1 MKTLKFAIAFA
12 ICAATTAMVYAPAFA
27 QTAQQSRTI
36 PVTFTGYVAN
46 DVTDEIRIRMPD
58 GSYAPFTGAVPDY
71 PYRQGDPVTIS
82 FNAVVPTAA
91 AYAAG
96 GALQNAASA
105 DGIYRISV
113 RNPYYSGG
121 SGPFGIG
128 NSTIADD
135 GAGPIRP
142 IDTFGQPTNTRMT
155 LVYDAIAD
163 SYSIDF
169 SNGSFLSSAHSGP
182 SYVFDAATQT
192 LSLCQGPACGDPEQN
207 ARFTLAGNATQIAAN
222 NIGINGSAPGTGP
235 QSGSRT
241 GLFNLLFS
249 GSWNLPSY
257 GSGPIDVPEPGSM
270 ILFGGGAA
278 FLVRRRRLAK
288 RKSTTA

>member
-1 MKTLKFAIAFA
+1 MNKIKFAIVLAVSSATMATASTPA
-12 ICAATTAMVYAPAFA
+12 IAQSAP
-27 QTAQQSRTI
+27 QSRTI

-46 DVTDEIRIRMPD
+46 NVSNDIRIRMPD

-82 FNAVVPTAA
+82 FNAVMPTAA
-91 AYAAG
+91 AYQAG

-113 RNPYYSGG
+113 RNPFYSSGG
-121 SGPFGIG
+121 PLGIG

-142 IDTFGQPTNTRMT
+142 IDTSGQPTNTRMT

-169 SNGSFLSSAHSGP
+169 SNGGFASSAHSGP
-182 SYVFDAATQT
+182 SYVYDAATQS
-192 LSLCQGPACGDPEQN
+192 LSLCQGAACGDPSQN
-207 ARFTLAGNATQIAAN
+207 GRFALNGNATQISAL
-222 NIGINGSAPGTGP
+222 NIGINGSAPGNGP

-241 GLFNLLFS
+241 GLFDLIFR
-249 GSWNLPSY
+249 GSWNLPTY
-257 GSGPIDVPEPGSM
+257 GGGPIDVPEPGSLL
-270 ILFGGGAA
+270 LFGGGAA
-278 FLVRRRRLAK
+278 FLVRRRRFAQ
-288 RKSTTA
+288 RKANAA

>member
-1 MKTLKFAIAFA
+1 MKTLTLAISLAISSAAF
-12 ICAATTAMVYAPAFA
+12 TAVNAPAFA
-27 QTAQQSRTI
+27 QTAPQSRTI

-46 DVTDEIRIRMPD
+46 NVTDEIRIRMPD
-58 GSYAPFTGAVPDY
+58 GSYAPFTGVVPDY
-71 PYRQGDPVTIS
+71 PYRQGDAVTIS

-105 DGIYRISV
+105 DGIYRISL
-113 RNPYYSGG
+113 RNPFYSGG
-121 SGPFGIG
+121 GGPLGIG
-128 NSTIADD
+128 NSTIADPS
-135 GAGPIRP
+135 GPINP
-142 IDTFGQPTNTRMT
+142 VDTFGQPTNTRMT

-169 SNGSFLSSAHSGP
+169 TNGQFASGAYTGP
-182 SYVFDAATQT
+182 SYLFDSATQT
-192 LSLCQGPACGDPEQN
+192 LTPCTGTACGN
-207 ARFTLAGNATQIAAN
+207 GGFTISGNANQLSTS
-222 NIGINGSAPGTGP
+222 NIGITGTAPGNGP
-235 QSGSRT
+235 QSGPGT

-249 GSWNLPSY
+249 GTWNLPSY
-257 GSGPIDVPEPGSM
+257 NAGGGPIDVPEPGSM

-288 RKSTTA
+288 RKSASA